1 MEEISLREIIQ
12 VILKGKLV
20 IAIFTAFCILIS
32 GIASYFIIS
41 PQYEAHT
48 MLMISPV
55 NASEE
60 EKLNIN
66 SINGIVSSMSQYP
79 KMTLDTYK
87 EQIKAYSVLEYVR
100 STAGLDELSL
110 KSVEN
115 KIDVESIENT
125 NIITITA
132 TDNDPRK
139 ASQIANITAR
149 KFSEFVTETNQKQAK
164 KSAEFIKFEQ
174 DKEKENMDILHED
187 LKNFLA
193 QPAGPDELRQEL
205 NSKLSQLTGFK
216 TRLVQ
221 LQLNEKVTLAALDKT
236 RNLFENTPKYI
247 ELEKL
252 LMENDI
258 LSGVISDTTGA
269 DTIDLAGIN
278 IIEQQVNEAYTLLL
292 NKLNEYEI
300 QAVTITSEK
309 NNIDYEIKN
318 IRNEIEKIQAELA
331 EKQKTYDELQ
341 HRYNLAKQTYDA
353 YRQKYKEAFIKQSIE
368 IGNQS
373 IVVISEALPP
383 DAPASPNK
391 MMNIAIAAVLG
402 LMISIFAVFL
412 REYWVSTDI
421 KKG

>member
-391 MMNIAIAAVLG
+391 MMNIAIAAVL
-402 LMISIFAVFL
+402 
-412 REYWVSTDI
+412 DI
-421 KKG
+421 